1 MSGWAQQKR
10 SELVGLF
17 GALGPDAPTCCGEW
31 TTADLAAHLYVRE
44 RRPDAAPGIVGG
56 PIAGYTER
64 TMKSILRVHDY
75 DYVVQRLAA
84 GPPFPMRLIDEQ
96 INLHE
101 FFVHHEDV
109 RRANGQGP
117 RDLDP
122 AMEKLLW
129 TRLKRILRFS
139 FRNAKGVQLEFVTA
153 HGDRTVIRGSGAKVR
168 LLGPAGE
175 LFLYAFNRKDIAQV
189 ELTGDAEAIAI
200 VTSAR
205 LGV

>member
-1 MSGWAQQKR
+1 MGGWAQQER
-10 SELVGLF
+10 ALLVEQF
-17 GALGPDAPTCCGEW
+17 RALGPDASTCCGDW

-64 TMKSILRVHDY
+64 TMKSVLRVHDY
-75 DYVVQRLAA
+75 DYVVDRLAA
-84 GPPFPMRLIDEQ
+84 GPPLALRLLDEQ

-122 AMEKLLW
+122 ALEKLLW
-129 TRLKRILRFS
+129 TRLKRMLRFS
-139 FRNAKGVQLEFVTA
+139 FRNAKGVQLELVTE
-153 HGDRTVIRGSGAKVR
+153 HGDRTVIRGSGLKVR
-168 LLGPAGE
+168 LYGAAGE
-175 LFLYAFNRKDIAQV
+175 LFLYSFNRKDESQV
-189 ELTGDAEAIAI
+189 ELTGDADAIAI
-200 VTSAR
+200 VESAR